1 MFNNSQPL
9 WMPEGSVRAIIA
21 LFTVIT
27 IVLFFVLLGGEV
39 AVAALAGTLGSVITW
54 YFTNRDK
61 QAAIQAALYTPVPP
75 ETEEDPV
82 DPSL

>member
-1 MFNNSQPL
+1 MLNPNTPL
-9 WMPEGSVRAIIA
+9 WLPEGSVRSIIA
-21 LFTVIT
+21 LFTVVT

-61 QAAIQAALYTPVPP
+61 EAAVKAALYTPVP
-75 ETEEDPV
+75 EE
-82 DPSL
+82 PSE